1 MKALANEVAKNLVL
15 AGIGSLTI
23 LDGDVVTEADLG
35 SQFFLSAAE
44 GHIGRNRAEA
54 ASAAIARLNP
64 RVRVIVDQESIKAKG
79 TSYFAAFD
87 VVVAT
92 DLDSGL
98 LTFINTATRLHQKP
112 FYAAGTHGLY
122 GFVFSDLIEHE
133 YVIERD
139 LSNVPT
145 RIGPEG
151 RSRTRSVVGVKTK
164 TEGGKTRET
173 VTKRELYSTWFL
185 SSDGSS
191 LPEEFA
197 ASARRRRAVG
207 PALSCLRALWEFQSL
222 NAGRL
227 PGLTKEDLGLF
238 TKLATGQ
245 HAQLGL
251 PAETL
256 RSDFLRRFLQ
266 NLGSEIAPVT
276 AILGGQLAQDV
287 INVLGQSQQPIQN
300 TIIFDGNTMESSM
313 YSLHPAGA
321 LGRELLSFST
331 PAPANGLELLQP
343 LPGVMMNVD
352 GTIDFSGGGPIMTQ

>member
-23 LDGDVVTEADLG
+23 LDGDTVTEADLG

-44 GHIGRNRAEA
+44 NHIGMNRADA

-64 RVRVIVDQESIKAKG
+64 RVRVHVDRESIKTKG
-79 TSYFAAFD
+79 TSYFSAFD
-87 VVVAT
+87 VVIAT
-92 DLDSGL
+92 DLDSSL

-122 GFVFSDLIEHE
+122 GFVFSDLIEHD

-145 RIGPEG
+145 RLGPDG
-151 RSRTRSVVGVKTK
+151 RSRTRSVVDVKTRK
-164 TEGGKTRET
+164 EGGKTRET

-191 LPEEFA
+191 LPDEFA
-197 ASARRRRAVG
+197 ASARRKRAVG

-256 RSDFLRRFLQ
+256 RSDFLRSFLQ

-331 PAPANGLELLQP
+331 PAPVANGLDLLP
-343 LPGVMMNVD
+343 PPGVLMNMDGSVD
-352 GTIDFSGGGPIMTQ
+352 FGGGPIPTQ